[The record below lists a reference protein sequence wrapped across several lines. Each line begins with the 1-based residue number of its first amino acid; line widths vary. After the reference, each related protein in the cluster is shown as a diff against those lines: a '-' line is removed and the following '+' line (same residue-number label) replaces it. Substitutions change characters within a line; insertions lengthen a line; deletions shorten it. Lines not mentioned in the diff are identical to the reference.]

1 MFPQYEV
8 LQGTQPYHSAND
20 GDHGDLK
27 NWDAV
32 EAGNTLRR
40 DYYGM
45 KHQHVNFNYIFTYFH
60 IYIYNIYIL
69 LYLYIY
75 IIKQHLKTITYVKKK
90 KLQKKNM
97 WL

>member
-60 IYIYNIYIL
+60 IYIYNIYI
-69 LYLYIY
+69 YYYICIYIY
-75 IIKQHLKTITYVKKK
+75 NQTTF
-90 KLQKKNM
+90 KNNYIR
-97 WL
+97 